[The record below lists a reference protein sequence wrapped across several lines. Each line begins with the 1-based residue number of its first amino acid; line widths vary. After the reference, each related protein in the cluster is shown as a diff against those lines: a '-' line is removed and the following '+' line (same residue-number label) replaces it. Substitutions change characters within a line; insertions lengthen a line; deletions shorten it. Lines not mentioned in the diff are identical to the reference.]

1 MKALFLAIALGLLAG
16 CGNKEKVARREALI
30 DLMHGNTADADIS
43 AAIAKARAT
52 LPQFLAALK
61 SPASGQAQFLV
72 RREFPSDKPGKRQIL
87 IVNHI
92 TYDGKLLH
100 GKLDDNTAHPGS
112 GIPRDGKIS
121 FPPEEISDW
130 MFNDNGKAAG
140 GYMLRALKSKMTEEE
155 WFRITAQVTFKEE

>member
-30 DLMHGNTADADIS
+30 DLMHGNTADADIP

-52 LPQFLAALK
+52 LPEFLAALK
-61 SPASGQAQFLV
+61 APASGQAQFLV
-72 RREFPSDKPGKRQIL
+72 RREFPSNKPGKRQIL
-87 IVNHI
+87 IINHI

-112 GIPRDGKIS
+112 GIPRDGVIS
-121 FPPEEISDW
+121 FPPEEICDW

-155 WFRITAQVTFKEE
+155 WSRITAQITFKE